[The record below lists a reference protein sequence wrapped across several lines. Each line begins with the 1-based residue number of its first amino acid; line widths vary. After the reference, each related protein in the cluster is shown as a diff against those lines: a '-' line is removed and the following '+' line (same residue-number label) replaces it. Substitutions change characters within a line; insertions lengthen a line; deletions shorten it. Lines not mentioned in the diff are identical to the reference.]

1 MTDVQLNKSRWS
13 LSNENQIK
21 QFEATNVTEF
31 FDGKR
36 ISKMRRIT
44 QKKTQTLIEAES
56 SQRQEFVCDVL
67 EGCDDIQL
75 TEDDVLCIT
84 KEENKSH
91 NSSVAKLTVEDKENL
106 FAIALL
112 GEREKERENNSSFG
126 KSGKP
131 PLKRKNEMINK
142 SFELQ
147 SPQGCLVEQQ
157 DCVLEVLTQILGIS
171 QSDSMEWKEK
181 IATSNTVVSIQIHE
195 GKVSGD
201 LLSNEQAY
209 YCKVGLVSIRE
220 MKTKSRLD
228 DVSSDVK
235 ATNTVQSIGEPKWN
249 ESFDLTL
256 SILIAVTCYAECG
269 SYLYLELLNA
279 T

>member
-1 MTDVQLNKSRWS
+1 M
-13 LSNENQIK
+13 
-21 QFEATNVTEF
+21 
-31 FDGKR
+31 
-36 ISKMRRIT
+36 
-44 QKKTQTLIEAES
+44 
-56 SQRQEFVCDVL
+56 L

-256 SILIAVTCYAECG
+256 GNEIISGLCVEVWNANARFWKMINPKKTKGNVEPKLEKTLVGAVYSRTREQENGKDLFYQVNDFN
-269 SYLYLELLNA
+269 SQN
-279 T
+279 